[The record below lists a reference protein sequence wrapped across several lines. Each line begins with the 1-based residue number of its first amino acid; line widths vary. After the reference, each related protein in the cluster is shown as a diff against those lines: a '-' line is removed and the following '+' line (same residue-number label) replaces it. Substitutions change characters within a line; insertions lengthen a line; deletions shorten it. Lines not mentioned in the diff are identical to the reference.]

1 MTGSSSEGLRSIR
14 SQAAHDG
21 RAASQR
27 IDRVEAQQRW
37 ALEVVA
43 EALGPDAL
51 RVKLGQER
59 ALAFLVAAG
68 WDAHKVDQTRDRWE
82 VDRRERERSVSQQ
95 TMRSYSG
102 NGFEGDPRHDE
113 RITEAVMRGAS
124 NEELRQIMRQVGAE
138 YRQEATRKASEA
150 QRSRD
155 VLWTGRDGRPVL
167 ASAPAPLGV
176 SSDPRTGNPRQRS
189 VVRRSVP
196 EPGSEPV
203 GETPMGDVR
212 PVATVCTAHVARAGD
227 KFCPVCGKPR
237 PQPRPEPQ
245 EEAAS

>member
-68 WDAHKVDQTRDRWE
+68 WDAHKLA
-82 VDRRERERSVSQQ
+82 RSDSRLWWAAVNPLPPH
-95 TMRSYSG
+95 Y
-102 NGFEGDPRHDE
+102 EGIQPQ
-113 RITEAVMRGAS
+113 IGQAIGA
-124 NEELRQIMRQVGAE
+124 LRQLQREQDQQMRHAQVLH
-138 YRQEATRKASEA
+138 
-150 QRSRD
+150 D
-155 VLWTGRDGRPVL
+155 L
-167 ASAPAPLGV
+167 
-176 SSDPRTGNPRQRS
+176 RQRLF
-189 VVRRSVP
+189 
-196 EPGSEPV
+196 GPV
-203 GETPMGDVR
+203 TPADM
-212 PVATVCTAHVARAGD
+212 
-227 KFCPVCGKPR
+227 
-237 PQPRPEPQ
+237 PQTRPEPADQ
-245 EEAAS
+245 